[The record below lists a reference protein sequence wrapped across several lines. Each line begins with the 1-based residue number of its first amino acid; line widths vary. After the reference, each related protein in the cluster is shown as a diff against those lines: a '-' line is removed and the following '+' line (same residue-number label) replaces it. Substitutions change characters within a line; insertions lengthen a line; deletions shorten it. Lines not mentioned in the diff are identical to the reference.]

1 MKTFSIT
8 DVGQKRENNED
19 TMYTSENPVGN
30 LPNLFIVADGM
41 GGHNAGDYASKMA
54 VEEVVKTIRAMTE
67 ETEPVRIFEQAI
79 QQANEKVWR
88 EANADENKAG
98 MGTTFVATTIMENK
112 MYVANVGDSRLYIV
126 GEKIQQVTRDHS
138 LVEELVRL
146 GGLDKDVARDH
157 PDKNQI
163 TRAIGAAPNLVID
176 FFEVDLAEDEYI
188 LMCSDGLTNMVE
200 DEEIRTIILGQRDIA
215 EIAEKLI
222 ETANKNGGK
231 DNVTV
236 VMIQPF

>member
-41 GGHNAGDYASKMA
+41 GGHNAGDYASNMA
-54 VEEVVKTIRAMTE
+54 VEEVVNTIRSMTE

-88 EANADENKAG
+88 EANADEKKAG
-98 MGTTFVATTIMENK
+98 MGTTFVATTIIGNK

-126 GEKIQQVTRDHS
+126 GQKIQQVTRDHS

-163 TRAIGAAPNLVID
+163 TRAIGATPNLVID
-176 FFEVDLAEDEYI
+176 FFEVDLAQDEYI

>member
-112 MYVANVGDSRLYIV
+112 MYVANV
-126 GEKIQQVTRDHS
+126 
-138 LVEELVRL
+138 
-146 GGLDKDVARDH
+146 
-157 PDKNQI
+157 
-163 TRAIGAAPNLVID
+163 
-176 FFEVDLAEDEYI
+176 
-188 LMCSDGLTNMVE
+188 
-200 DEEIRTIILGQRDIA
+200 
-215 EIAEKLI
+215 
-222 ETANKNGGK
+222 
-231 DNVTV
+231 
-236 VMIQPF
+236 